1 MAVTRDDRWHSQPA
15 EDETLEWSPGTGL
28 PRPGTVGGP
37 SPEDPTVQE
46 RRFTPPPTP
55 PRQPVDPQ
63 QPGPRPSAPA
73 FGHPAAHGRPAPA
86 APPHTGQYPGPPTGG
101 WAHQPA
107 APAPKGPTRNP
118 LLQKLSDHRW
128 LVGGA
133 AAAVVVAVAAVAIT
147 VAVQSDDSASDE
159 TTAPT
164 TVAQVPAGPTTALP
178 APAPAPSAAPPT
190 PPAAPAPAPPS
201 AASGPIL
208 NPDALS
214 ALLLPAD
221 QISQLM
227 NTPGMSALPVETQLL
242 PGTITPPQ
250 CTGVW
255 GPVYV
260 GTYTGTGY
268 TGLAVQGIQR
278 DNAYKV
284 AQAVVS
290 FPDPGAAK
298 ATYDRLLGDWN
309 ACQNMTFNFSY
320 QSQGAEL
327 QSGAVH
333 PIGDIATIMLAPT
346 TDTTIAWKQCERGMT
361 LRGNVIVDVR
371 ACSPSLG
378 SASYAITTAIAANIH

>member
-1 MAVTRDDRWHSQPA
+1 
-15 EDETLEWSPGTGL
+15 
-28 PRPGTVGGP
+28 
-37 SPEDPTVQE
+37 
-46 RRFTPPPTP
+46 
-55 PRQPVDPQ
+55 
-63 QPGPRPSAPA
+63 
-73 FGHPAAHGRPAPA
+73 
-86 APPHTGQYPGPPTGG
+86 
-101 WAHQPA
+101 
-107 APAPKGPTRNP
+107 
-118 LLQKLSDHRW
+118 
-128 LVGGA
+128 
-133 AAAVVVAVAAVAIT
+133 VVVAVAAVAIT

-159 TTAPT
+159 STAPT

-178 APAPAPSAAPPT
+178 APTPAPSAAPPT
-190 PPAAPAPAPPS
+190 PPAAPAPAPPP
-201 AASGPIL
+201 AASGPVL

-298 ATYDRLLGDWN
+298 ATYERLLGDWN

-327 QSGAVH
+327 RSGAVH
-333 PIGDIATIMLAPT
+333 PIGDVATIMLAPT

-378 SASYAITTAIAANIH
+378 SASYAITTAIAANVR